1 MELVVNVFIFIIG
14 LAVLIFSADILI
26 QSCVKISLLFRL
38 TPLFIGII
46 FVAFG
51 TSLPEAGVGI
61 VAALRNQKDIA
72 LGNIIGS
79 NIANIGLI
87 LGLCSMFYLLK
98 VNKSILRRE
107 LPIMLVAAGLLYL
120 LSLDLLLSRFDGII
134 FIFSFLIF
142 LFISYQGAR
151 KNFCEKEIQN
161 FPFKKWFEKIK
172 SPFILSAVIF
182 LSLIGVV
189 GGADLMVRGGVN
201 LAKILGI
208 STWIIGILV
217 FAIGTSLPELVASLV
232 ASFKKVPAIS
242 IGNIVGSN
250 IFNILFVLG
259 VVSLIRPINLQSE
272 LLRFEYPVMFLF
284 SVFLFF
290 ILRNCQ
296 ISKKEG
302 VGLFLGYLLF
312 IFLLLNKK

>member
-87 LGLCSMFYLLK
+87 LGLCSMFYSLK

-107 LPIMLVAAGLLYL
+107 LPIMLVAAVLFYL

-172 SPFILSAVIF
+172 SPFILPVVIF
-182 LSLIGVV
+182 LSLIGIV
-189 GGADLMVRGGVN
+189 GGADLMVRGGAN

-208 STWIIGILV
+208 STWIIGIVV

-259 VVSLIRPINLQSE
+259 IVSLIRPINLQFS
-272 LLRFEYPVMFLF
+272 LLKFEYPVMFLF
-284 SVFLFF
+284 SVFLSF

-302 VGLFLGYLLF
+302 VGLFLGYFLF